1 MNTRPTRPT
10 TRPLSTPT
18 APDASRPGFTLI
30 EILVVVVIL
39 GILAAVVIPQFTNAS
54 DDAND
59 AVVRTQLNTIRQQIV
74 LFRAKAGKD
83 PKLGKSAQWDD
94 LIINDYLHNEP
105 INPLNQSSRI
115 EEEPGDGV
123 GWVWRDSDW
132 GDDDDDDEVKQVYAT
147 DETGL
152 AEYPE

>member
-18 APDASRPGFTLI
+18 APDAGRPGFTLI

-59 AVVRTQLNTIRQQIV
+59 AVVRTQLNTIRGQIV
-74 LFRAKAGKD
+74 LSRAKVGED
-83 PKLGKSAQWDD
+83 PELGESDQWDD

-132 GDDDDDDEVKQVYAT
+132 GDDEVKQVYAT